1 MGRMFPNNP
10 LVGVGTLLI
19 RDSNILL
26 IKRLN
31 SPEKGKWAIPGG
43 HVELGER
50 ILDAAKREF
59 LEETGINT
67 EPLGVVNV
75 DEIITRNSHDK
86 VLFHYILV
94 TILMKDNGETPIA
107 GSDAL
112 DAKFFDLKR
121 AESLD
126 NISITTKGLI
136 TKILSG
142 KINLNMPI
150 PVFTSS
156 PF

>member
-1 MGRMFPNNP
+1 MGRTFPNNP

-19 RDSNILL
+19 RGSEILL
-26 IKRLN
+26 IKRFN

-50 ILDAAKREF
+50 LLDAAKREF
-59 LEETGINT
+59 LEETGIDT

-75 DEIITRNSHDK
+75 DEIITRNSLNE

-94 TILMKDNGETPIA
+94 TILMKDNGKTPVA
-107 GSDAL
+107 GSDAM
-112 DAKFFDLKR
+112 DAKFFNIR
-121 AESLD
+121 QAESLD
-126 NISITTKGLI
+126 DISITTKGLI
-136 TKILSG
+136 KKILSN

-150 PVFTSS
+150 PVITSS
-156 PF
+156 PY